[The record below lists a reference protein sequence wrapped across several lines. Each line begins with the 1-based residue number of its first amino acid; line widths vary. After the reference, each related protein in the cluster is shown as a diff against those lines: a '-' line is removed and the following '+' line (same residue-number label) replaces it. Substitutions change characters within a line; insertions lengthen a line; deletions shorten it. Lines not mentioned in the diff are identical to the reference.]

1 MPALM
6 LKKLFHHPA
15 MDDFPGPFAHRA
27 RLISHELREL
37 WERTSR
43 DAAANRKVE
52 ELHAAKDAYRALL
65 QGHLRLLDDYL
76 SVTELHQLHLGPSTE
91 RVSELRRAIENLREL
106 HDELFPRWQTID
118 DLHAILTQ
126 KLTLPSTKLDELA
139 AKSPPPQSWFD
150 ETLDPFTAE

>member
-6 LKKLFHHPA
+6 LKKLFHLPA

-27 RLISHELREL
+27 GLVSRELREL

-43 DAAANRKVE
+43 DAAATRKIE
-52 ELHAAKDAYRALL
+52 ELHATREAYRALL
-65 QGHLRLLDDYL
+65 KGHLLLLEDYL
-76 SVTELHQLHLGPSTE
+76 SVAELHQLHLGPPSE
-91 RVSELRRAIENLREL
+91 RVSELRRAEEGLREL
-106 HDELFPRWQTID
+106 HDELFPRWQTLD
-118 DLHAILTQ
+118 DLHAILAQ
-126 KLTLPSTKLDELA
+126 KFTLSAAKLDELA